1 MGMDNSA
8 RLVSDL
14 LEKFGSDGLYNAVPD
29 RTTTLADLA
38 LSGSLVVVTKPSTP
52 SPRQAQAAHTG
63 RGRHIILCARRMG
76 PLEQCKKQRESRR
89 SGVID
94 EILIA
99 PQLAAKMAGSYS
111 TEPH

>member
-1 MGMDNSA
+1 MTSPVPQVPSISA
-8 RLVSDL
+8 LPHQD
-14 LEKFGSDGLYNAVPD
+14 
-29 RTTTLADLA
+29 LADLA
-38 LSGSLVVVTKPSTP
+38 LSVSLVVVTKPSTP

-94 EILIA
+94 EI
-99 PQLAAKMAGSYS
+99 S
-111 TEPH
+111 